1 MPAGSILVADDDTA
15 IRTVL
20 NQALSRAGYEVR
32 LTGNA
37 ATLWRWVSQGEGD
50 LVITDVVMP
59 DENAFDLLPRIK
71 KMRPNLPVIVM
82 SAQNTFMTAIRASE
96 RGAYEYL
103 PKPFDLKEL
112 IAIVGRALAEPK
124 ERVSTPNEDAEMEAI
139 PLVGRSPAMQE
150 IYRVLARLMQ
160 TDLTVMITGESG
172 TGKELVARALHDY
185 GKRRNGPFVAVNM
198 AAIPRDLIESEL
210 FGHERGAFTGANTR
224 ASGRFEQAEGGT
236 LFLDEIGDMPMEAQ
250 TRLLRVLQQGEYTT
264 VGGRTPI
271 KTDVRIVAASN
282 KDLRVLIQQGLFRE
296 DLFFRLNVVPLR
308 LPPLRE
314 RIEDLPDLIRHFF
327 ALAEKDGLPPK
338 KLDTL
343 ALERMKQHRW
353 PGNVRELENLA
364 RRLAALYPQDVI
376 TGSVIDGEPGATHGQ
391 PGCRSPAWRRQSRRR
406 RGGVSLFALPG
417 LPERRAAAGPLSPH
431 PEGDRGATA
440 HGRAR
445 GHPRQPD
452 PRRRSARPQ
461 PQHAAEE
468 DPGSRYPGV
477 SERRLAPRNG
487 RWLSSPYQAELSL
500 SDRVGRRG

>member
-71 KMRPNLPVIVM
+71 KVRPDIPIIVM

-112 IAIVGRALAEPK
+112 IAIVGRALSEPK
-124 ERVSTPNEDAEMEAI
+124 EKVRAPAKVEDFESI

-160 TDLTVMITGESG
+160 TDLTVMISGESG

-185 GKRRNGPFVAVNM
+185 GKRRTGPFVAINM

-210 FGHERGAFTGANTR
+210 FGHEKGAFTGANTR
-224 ASGRFEQAEGGT
+224 SAGRFEQAEGGT

-271 KTDVRIVAASN
+271 KSDVRIIAATN
-282 KDLRVLIQQGLFRE
+282 KDLRILIQQGLFRE

-314 RIEDLPDLIRHFF
+314 RAEDLPDLARHFF
-327 ALAEKDGLPPK
+327 KLRANKGLPLK
-338 KLDTL
+338 QIDNA
-343 ALERMKQHRW
+343 ALERMKRYRW
-353 PGNVRELENLA
+353 PGNIRELENLV
-364 RRLAALYPQDVI
+364 RRLAALYPQETISEGVI
-376 TGSVIDGEPGATHGQ
+376 ETELHQPTLPAPTADGGGEQTLSGSVEKHLEQYFHGFGE
-391 PGCRSPAWRRQSRRR
+391 
-406 RGGVSLFALPG
+406 AL
-417 LPERRAAAGPLSPH
+417 
-431 PEGDRGATA
+431 
-440 HGRAR
+440 
-445 GHPRQPD
+445 
-452 PRRRSARPQ
+452 
-461 PQHAAEE
+461 
-468 DPGSRYPGV
+468 
-477 SERRLAPRNG
+477 
-487 RWLSSPYQAELSL
+487 
-500 SDRVGRRG
+500 